1 MLLNSTFA
9 FVYDKLNYPPNDLS
23 QATTFFCY
31 NFWKGSNLR
40 ICNSVALWTLLM
52 AAKKQ
57 VNRFLDSI
65 CFCSH
70 VHWQELPTTSD
81 SANCARFSKS
91 VTASGTS
98 NDNSTVKFFRKVL
111 LWNSIFML
119 EPHFAKW
126 FIFQFQVRNALL
138 FNEIKLDSEGCHKS
152 KGLIIGPFLSVL

>member
-1 MLLNSTFA
+1 MLPIWWLKVLVSCFLVFNFHAWNQVPEVWILLNSTFA

-31 NFWKGSNLR
+31 NFWNGSNLQ

-98 NDNSTVKFFRKVL
+98 NDNSTVKFFLKSITFEIQFLCWNHIL
-111 LWNSIFML
+111 LNDSY
-119 EPHFAKW
+119 
-126 FIFQFQVRNALL
+126 
-138 FNEIKLDSEGCHKS
+138 FN
-152 KGLIIGPFLSVL
+152 FR

>member
-1 MLLNSTFA
+1 MNLKILLRSVLLPTFQFSCSKSSSIGMNRTFA
-9 FVYDKLNYPPNDLS
+9 FVYDKLNHPPNDLS

-31 NFWKGSNLR
+31 NFWNGSNLR
-40 ICNSVALWTLLM
+40 ICNSVALWILLM

-98 NDNSTVKFFRKVL
+98 NDNSTVKFFWKVL
-111 LWNSIFML
+111 LL
-119 EPHFAKW
+119 K
-126 FIFQFQVRNALL
+126 
-138 FNEIKLDSEGCHKS
+138 FNFS
-152 KGLIIGPFLSVL
+152 KGTTFC